1 MFRLFL
7 ARGVAYLQHLIYIC
21 IVNQSRL
28 IMCNPFNEEYGE
40 FSYFSAPITNVTAN
54 RCISVHS
61 MYRYIVS
68 VYKRDETARIQAE
81 TDGNIRRNLK
91 RTLLDYVTPGCMV
104 HRRAVSE
111 LVRPSGLMVLDL
123 DHVVGDDL
131 SPLNARWEVRKRTE
145 PLWNCFTSVLGFV
158 SPSGRGY
165 KLVIDISRPLMWL
178 SGLSLSAP
186 VYDAEQVRT
195 FAEAYSRIFA
205 NIRETAEKAG
215 FELDKSGSDIVRAC
229 YLCHDPYARI
239 NADYLERG

>member
-1 MFRLFL
+1 M
-7 ARGVAYLQHLIYIC
+7 QHLIYIC
-21 IVNQSRL
+21 IVNQSRS

-40 FSYFSAPITNVTAN
+40 FSYFSAPITNVVAN

-61 MYRYIVS
+61 MYRYIIS
-68 VYKRDETARIQAE
+68 TYKRDETARIQAE
-81 TDGNIRRNLK
+81 TDGNNRRNLK

-104 HRRAVSE
+104 HRRALSE
-111 LVRPSGLMVLDL
+111 VVRPSGLMVLDL

-145 PLWNCFTSVLGFV
+145 LLWNCFPSVLGFV

-165 KLVIDISRPLMWL
+165 KLIIDISRPLMSR

-186 VYDAEQVRT
+186 VYDREQVRT
-195 FAEAYSRIFA
+195 FAAVYSAIFD
-205 NIRETAEKAG
+205 NVRETATKAG